1 MAEQLWKGRFSK
13 AVDSRVNDFNSSI
26 RFDQRM
32 IAQDM
37 RGSGVHAAM
46 LARQGIISEQDCTD
60 ILSGLASIADD
71 LSSGALTIDPA
82 AEDVHT
88 FVEQT
93 LTARIGDAG
102 KRLHTGRSRND
113 QVALDIRLTLRD
125 YSKTLQAY
133 IVELVRVLCKKAAE
147 NTASVMPGYT
157 HLQRA
162 QPITFGHA
170 LMAYASMLLRD
181 LDRFADATA
190 RMDSQCPLGSGA
202 LAGTTYPLDRDF
214 TAEKLGFAAPCANSL
229 DGVSDRDFCI
239 ELASAISICMMHLSR
254 LSEEIILWCSWE
266 FKFIELDDAF
276 TTGSSIMPQKKN
288 PDVTEL
294 IRGKTGRVYGDLN
307 TLLVMMKG
315 LPLAYNKDMQ
325 EDKEAIFD
333 AVDTLELC
341 LKTITPML
349 DTMKTL
355 PANMRRAAAKGFINA
370 TDCADYLT
378 KKGMPFRDAYK
389 LTGCMVS
396 DCIAADKTLEEL
408 TLTQFQTYSP
418 LFEADIYDAI
428 DLVHCCEGRTSYGGP
443 SAASVAAPDR
453 AGNGTAGR
461 MGGGK
466 RMKVKVFIDG
476 SSGTTGLRIADRLAE
491 RPEIELLS
499 ISAEGRK
506 DVHERAKVINSADL
520 AFLCLPDAASKE
532 VMPLLRPDVKVLDT
546 STAFRTD
553 AAWDYGFPGAEGT
566 EGKNSEL
573 LPRGGARLL
582 CQRLYQHRPPAG
594 GAGAGGKGVSLQ
606 LHRHLRLLRRRQK
619 DDRGLRKPRPPGAQQ
634 AGCAQELRP
643 EPWPQAPAGDAEDQR
658 PCAHADVRA
667 GGV

>member
-46 LARQGIISEQDCTD
+46 LARQGIISEQDCAD

-71 LSSGALTIDPA
+71 LSSGALTIDPT

-147 NTASVMPGYT
+147 NTAAVMPGYT

-288 PDVTEL
+288 PDVPEL
-294 IRGKTGRVYGDLN
+294 ARGKTGRVVGHLMGLI
-307 TLLVMMKG
+307 TLMKG
-315 LPLAYNKDMQ
+315 QPLAYNKDNQ
-325 EDKEAIFD
+325 EDKEPLFD
-333 AVDTLELC
+333 TVDTVTDTLRIFADMVGA
-341 LKTITPML
+341 ITVKPE
-349 DTMKTL
+349 TM
-355 PANMRRAAAKGFINA
+355 RQAALQGYATA
-370 TDCADYLT
+370 TDLADYLV
-378 KKGMPFRDAYK
+378 KKGLPFRDAHEAVARAVRFCVEK
-389 LTGCMVS
+389 GCDLS
-396 DCIAADKTLEEL
+396 DLTLEQMRSFSDLIDPDVLDIL
-408 TLTQFQTYSP
+408 TL
-418 LFEADIYDAI
+418 
-428 DLVHCCEGRTSYGGP
+428 EGSVSARNHIGGT
-443 SAASVAAPDR
+443 APDQVKNAI
-453 AGNGTAGR
+453 AGL
-461 MGGGK
+461 
-466 RMKVKVFIDG
+466 KV
-476 SSGTTGLRIADRLAE
+476 RL
-491 RPEIELLS
+491 
-499 ISAEGRK
+499 G
-506 DVHERAKVINSADL
+506 
-520 AFLCLPDAASKE
+520 
-532 VMPLLRPDVKVLDT
+532 
-546 STAFRTD
+546 
-553 AAWDYGFPGAEGT
+553 
-566 EGKNSEL
+566 
-573 LPRGGARLL
+573 
-582 CQRLYQHRPPAG
+582 
-594 GAGAGGKGVSLQ
+594 
-606 LHRHLRLLRRRQK
+606 
-619 DDRGLRKPRPPGAQQ
+619 
-634 AGCAQELRP
+634 
-643 EPWPQAPAGDAEDQR
+643 
-658 PCAHADVRA
+658 
-667 GGV
+667 

>member
-37 RGSGVHAAM
+37 KGSGVHAAM
-46 LARQGIISEQDCTD
+46 LARQGIISEADCEA
-60 ILSGLASIADD
+60 ILGGLASIADD
-71 LSSGALTIDPA
+71 LASGKLEIDPN

-125 YSKTLQAY
+125 ESKRLQGLIADL
-133 IVELVRVLCKKAAE
+133 IRVICKKAGE
-147 NTASVMPGYT
+147 NTDAVMPGYT

-162 QPITFGHA
+162 QPVTFGHA
-170 LMAYASMLLRD
+170 LMAYAWMLLRD
-181 LDRFADATA
+181 LGRFADATR

-214 TAEKLGFAAPCANSL
+214 TAEKLGFAAPCPNSM

-239 ELASAISICMMHLSR
+239 ELASAMAVCMMHLSR

-266 FKFIELDDAF
+266 FKFVELDDAF

-333 AVDTLELC
+333 AVDTLSLC
-341 LKTITPML
+341 LTTITPML
-349 DTMKTL
+349 DTMRTL
-355 PANMRRAAAKGFINA
+355 PANMRRAAAAGFINA

-389 LTGCMVS
+389 LTGQMVA
-396 DCIAADKTLEEL
+396 DCIANNKVLEEL
-408 TLTQFQTYSP
+408 TMEEFQRYSP
-418 LFEADIYDAI
+418 LFDQDVYAAV
-428 DLVHCCEGRTSYGGP
+428 DLVNCCEGRTSYGGP
-443 SAASVAAPDR
+443 GAASVRRQIKQAEAA
-453 AGNGTAGR
+453 
-461 MGGGK
+461 
-466 RMKVKVFIDG
+466 
-476 SSGTTGLRIADRLAE
+476 L
-491 RPEIELLS
+491 
-499 ISAEGRK
+499 
-506 DVHERAKVINSADL
+506 
-520 AFLCLPDAASKE
+520 
-532 VMPLLRPDVKVLDT
+532 
-546 STAFRTD
+546 
-553 AAWDYGFPGAEGT
+553 AAWEEA
-566 EGKNSEL
+566 N
-573 LPRGGARLL
+573 A
-582 CQRLYQHRPPAG
+582 
-594 GAGAGGKGVSLQ
+594 
-606 LHRHLRLLRRRQK
+606 
-619 DDRGLRKPRPPGAQQ
+619 
-634 AGCAQELRP
+634 
-643 EPWPQAPAGDAEDQR
+643 
-658 PCAHADVRA
+658 
-667 GGV
+667 

>member
-37 RGSGVHAAM
+37 KGSGVHAAM
-46 LARQGIISEQDCTD
+46 LARQGIIPEADCEA
-60 ILSGLASIADD
+60 ILGGLASIADD
-71 LSSGALTIDPA
+71 LAAGRLEIDPA

-125 YSKTLQAY
+125 ESLRLQQLVAD
-133 IVELVRVLCKKAAE
+133 LVRIICRKAGE

-162 QPITFGHA
+162 QPVTFGHA
-170 LMAYASMLLRD
+170 LMAYAWMLLRD
-181 LDRFADATA
+181 LGRFVDATR

-202 LAGTTYPLDRDF
+202 LAGTTYPLDRAF
-214 TAEKLGFAAPCANSL
+214 TAEKLGFAAPCPNSM

-239 ELASAISICMMHLSR
+239 ELAAAISTCMMHLSR

-288 PDVTEL
+288 PDVNEL
-294 IRGKTGRVYGDLN
+294 IRGKTGRVCGDLT

-333 AVDTLELC
+333 AVDTLDLC
-341 LKTITPML
+341 LTTLAPLI
-349 DTMKTL
+349 DTMKVL
-355 PANMRRAAAKGFINA
+355 PDNLRKAASRGFINA

-389 LTGCMVS
+389 LTGQLVAM
-396 DCIAADKTLEEL
+396 CIKGGL
-408 TLTQFQTYSP
+408 TLDTLPLAQYKAMSG
-418 LFEADIYDAI
+418 LFEEDVYAAI
-428 DLVHCCEGRTSYGGP
+428 DLGACCALRRSFGGP
-443 SAASVAAPDR
+443 APESVHAQLESA
-453 AGNGTAGR
+453 
-461 MGGGK
+461 K
-466 RMKVKVFIDG
+466 
-476 SSGTTGLRIADRLAE
+476 
-491 RPEIELLS
+491 
-499 ISAEGRK
+499 
-506 DVHERAKVINSADL
+506 AK
-520 AFLCLPDAASKE
+520 
-532 VMPLLRPDVKVLDT
+532 LDQYRE
-546 STAFRTD
+546 F
-553 AAWDYGFPGAEGT
+553 
-566 EGKNSEL
+566 
-573 LPRGGARLL
+573 
-582 CQRLYQHRPPAG
+582 
-594 GAGAGGKGVSLQ
+594 
-606 LHRHLRLLRRRQK
+606 
-619 DDRGLRKPRPPGAQQ
+619 
-634 AGCAQELRP
+634 
-643 EPWPQAPAGDAEDQR
+643 
-658 PCAHADVRA
+658 
-667 GGV
+667 